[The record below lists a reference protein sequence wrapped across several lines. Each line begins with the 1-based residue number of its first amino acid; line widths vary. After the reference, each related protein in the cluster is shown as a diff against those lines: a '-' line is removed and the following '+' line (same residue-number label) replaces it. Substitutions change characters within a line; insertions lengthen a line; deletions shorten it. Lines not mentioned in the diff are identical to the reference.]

1 MKIVIILNGYPRSGK
16 DSFAKFIGQALLDK
30 GVQTDIVSSVC
41 NVKDAAKIL
50 GWDGEKTEANR
61 KALSDLKDLST
72 KYWEGPFNL
81 MSNCVMKMKENHCFV
96 FMIREP
102 EEIEK
107 FVARFPQSVSVFM
120 KRDEAKIDCL
130 NHADQNVENYIYDYY
145 IYNNRDLKNLSTQ
158 AQLLIERIIYY
169 GQTR

>member
-1 MKIVIILNGYPRSGK
+1 
-16 DSFAKFIGQALLDK
+16 
-30 GVQTDIVSSVC
+30 
-41 NVKDAAKIL
+41 
-50 GWDGEKTEANR
+50 
-61 KALSDLKDLST
+61 
-72 KYWEGPFNL
+72 
-81 MSNCVMKMKENHCFV
+81 
-96 FMIREP
+96 MIREP

-130 NHADQNVENYIYDYY
+130 NHADQSVENYIYDYY
-145 IYNNRDLKNLSTQ
+145 IYNNEDLKNLSTQ